1 MQNFH
6 ILPKQASGRAELGT
20 EVKTWYV
27 MEGGFEHFRCS
38 NPTEA
43 NELLEGIRKFEST
56 EAQRKVKLLEPVLY
70 KWSKAG
76 RVAVFGEAARK
87 VAVGRRLKIVKD
99 EEMLPPYDQGIASPE
114 QPSALDLKTAP
125 ANLSAKNSNPIRP
138 EKP

>member
-1 MQNFH
+1 MPNFH
-6 ILPKQASGRAELGT
+6 ILPEQASGRAEVGT

-56 EAQRKVKLLEPVLY
+56 ESDRKKKLLEPVLY
-70 KWSKAG
+70 KWSQAG
-76 RVAVFGEAARK
+76 RVAVFGEVARK
-87 VAVGRRLKIVKD
+87 VAVGRGLKIVKD
-99 EEMLPPYDQGIASPE
+99 EEMLPPFDQSIATPK
-114 QPSALDLKTAP
+114 QPSALDLKTDT
-125 ANLSAKNSNPIRP
+125 ANLSAKNSKPIRP